1 MSFNLQYIQ
10 FNEWILIPKIRESNS
25 KMIRSKNFLT
35 YSVCVLC
42 IQLNSSGFLEMG
54 IKINQ
59 IELLAQGV
67 LTDSTTTCI
76 IYTYFTGCLID
87 ISSII
92 YSIHSMQMQDKAL
105 KINRLI
111 RFVNINYRKVM
122 SSNTSHLKSHGG
134 FFRLKGMFNTFVL

>member
-1 MSFNLQYIQ
+1 
-10 FNEWILIPKIRESNS
+10 
-25 KMIRSKNFLT
+25 
-35 YSVCVLC
+35 
-42 IQLNSSGFLEMG
+42 MG

-92 YSIHSMQMQDKAL
+92 YSIHSMQIQDKAL
-105 KINRLI
+105 EINRLI
-111 RFVNINYRKVM
+111 EFENINYRKVACSNM
-122 SSNTSHLKSHGG
+122 SRLEAHGG
-134 FFRLKGMFNTFVL
+134 FFRFLMKGIFDPYVQ

>member
-1 MSFNLQYIQ
+1 
-10 FNEWILIPKIRESNS
+10 
-25 KMIRSKNFLT
+25 
-35 YSVCVLC
+35 
-42 IQLNSSGFLEMG
+42 MG

-92 YSIHSMQMQDKAL
+92 YSIHSMQMQTKAL
-105 KINRLI
+105 EINRLI
-111 RFVNINYRKVM
+111 KVEDINYCTCANITRYCFE
-122 SSNTSHLKSHGG
+122 TSRDIAEVIPCLRVS
-134 FFRLKGMFNTFVL
+134 

>member
-1 MSFNLQYIQ
+1 
-10 FNEWILIPKIRESNS
+10 
-25 KMIRSKNFLT
+25 
-35 YSVCVLC
+35 
-42 IQLNSSGFLEMG
+42 MG

-92 YSIHSMQMQDKAL
+92 YSIQSMQMQYEAVE
-105 KINRLI
+105 INRLI
-111 RFVNINYRKVM
+111 KFENIDYTKLLSILQQFKNSAV
-122 SSNTSHLKSHGG
+122 
-134 FFRLKGMFNTFVL
+134 

>member
-1 MSFNLQYIQ
+1 
-10 FNEWILIPKIRESNS
+10 
-25 KMIRSKNFLT
+25 
-35 YSVCVLC
+35 
-42 IQLNSSGFLEMG
+42 MG

-105 KINRLI
+105 EFNRLI
-111 RFVNINYRKVM
+111 EFENINYTGSLAPGDFSGAVFTHMR
-122 SSNTSHLKSHGG
+122 
-134 FFRLKGMFNTFVL
+134 

>member
-1 MSFNLQYIQ
+1 
-10 FNEWILIPKIRESNS
+10 
-25 KMIRSKNFLT
+25 
-35 YSVCVLC
+35 
-42 IQLNSSGFLEMG
+42 MG

-92 YSIHSMQMQDKAL
+92 YSIHSMQMQDEAL
-105 KINRLI
+105 EINRLI
-111 RFVNINYRKVM
+111 YKFDNINYRIVA
-122 SSNTSHLKSHGG
+122 SSNTWY
-134 FFRLKGMFNTFVL
+134 

>member
-1 MSFNLQYIQ
+1 
-10 FNEWILIPKIRESNS
+10 
-25 KMIRSKNFLT
+25 
-35 YSVCVLC
+35 
-42 IQLNSSGFLEMG
+42 MG

-92 YSIHSMQMQDKAL
+92 YSIHSMQIQDKAL
-105 KINRLI
+105 EINRLI
-111 RFVNINYRKVM
+111 KVENINYHMRAIITRGLYIFYLIFQCGLLSRAVNITDYL
-122 SSNTSHLKSHGG
+122 SI
-134 FFRLKGMFNTFVL
+134 

>member
-1 MSFNLQYIQ
+1 
-10 FNEWILIPKIRESNS
+10 
-25 KMIRSKNFLT
+25 
-35 YSVCVLC
+35 
-42 IQLNSSGFLEMG
+42 MG

-92 YSIHSMQMQDKAL
+92 YSIHSMQMQDEAL
-105 KINRLI
+105 EINRLI
-111 RFVNINYRKVM
+111 KFEI
-122 SSNTSHLKSHGG
+122 
-134 FFRLKGMFNTFVL
+134 